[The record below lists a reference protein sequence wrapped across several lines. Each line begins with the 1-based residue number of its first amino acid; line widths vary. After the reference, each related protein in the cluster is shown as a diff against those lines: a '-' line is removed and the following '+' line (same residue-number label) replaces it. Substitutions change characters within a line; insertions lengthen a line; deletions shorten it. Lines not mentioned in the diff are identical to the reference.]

1 MCTGENTK
9 LKTPYKAASPLIS
22 FLVLSIVII
31 ATASLVISR
40 TMPSISEFEESQDY
54 LDMLTT
60 MQTID
65 SYINYV
71 AHEYENAS
79 VVIDIRVPGTLKI
92 YDNLIVGEIQKA
104 GVYGKIKKGNIL
116 IVGNGVT
123 KFYLN
128 YTNINITTP
137 STQAF
142 SRGLHRIQIVNKGFS
157 NNKVIIC
164 IRATNSPYK
173 C

>member
-1 MCTGENTK
+1 MK
-9 LKTPYKAASPLIS
+9 QALSPLVS

-31 ATASLVISR
+31 AAASLVISR
-40 TMPSISEFEESQDY
+40 TVPSVSEFEESQDY
-54 LDMLTT
+54 LDMLTI

-71 AHEYENAS
+71 VHEYENAS
-79 VVIDIRVPGTLKI
+79 IIIDIRVPGTLKI
-92 YDNLIVGEIQKA
+92 YNNLVVGEITKTNIH
-104 GVYGKIKKGNIL
+104 GETKKGNIL

-128 YTNINITTP
+128 YTKISIITP
-137 STQAF
+137 KDPISDEPCMQAF
-142 SRGLHRIQIVNKGFS
+142 SRGLHRIQIVNKGFIGD
-157 NNKVIIC
+157 KATIC
-164 IRATNSPYK
+164 IRATNSPCK